1 MVREVH
7 PADRPQRRH
16 PRSRSRSRS
25 RNHPRPKHD
34 PFFSSSTDTP
44 PVPDIS
50 VNASRSTFGLPGD
63 TSSSADSSQTH
74 DQTRTMDD
82 SSDKISHPPPR
93 VPKHELQDPETS
105 PPTSNKSFHTVD
117 QATSNGED
125 AESAESAVIDPQG
138 VSLNTIARSSSEP
151 VSGAQDGT
159 ETPKLHHIPKDLTPH
174 KRESKPELGGDS
186 LCQTLAVVPRGGIIM
201 PMRRLDENGL
211 YKKCGERVLFFS
223 NPRNECI
230 ICSESLATILDRH
243 YAECKE
249 RGCGVHEFT
258 CVWACTRDNQC
269 EAIVCL
275 DCAIDYANHE
285 LARFRPPACPECDCL
300 WPINLLRTQAEGYRP
315 EHLYPIVP
323 PSLDHLV
330 DDQNNIEALQG
341 GMDRFR
347 QLWVRNFKR
356 TLDEIKRDEYLWFL
370 QMAYFEGGF
379 EFEPSVEQQA
389 VLAALWEASSP
400 LPAKDLGPARRRSM
414 GAFDPELTPLPR
426 PEPSHAHA
434 APPQPAP
441 SRDAQP
447 ESLPPGARS
456 SSLVT
461 RPELPRQVQAE
472 PSFNRQ
478 RMPLRGSRG
487 YASFS
492 AMPPTKQ
499 ENKPSVDAQVD
510 NRSDPRLSGGSIFER
525 SVDPVVAVTPFLDT
539 LGHTAERL
547 LEEGQYS
554 PEGRVHR
561 HLRRISSYVD
571 VAREQDVL
579 VREQARQ
586 LDLQKSRTKKKKP
599 LLLKRIVSL
608 PSMIFCKAPAQGAA
622 SRANHDPPVKVP
634 LISISEF
641 NSPPRVTTAATQ
653 AGTNRAGSEM
663 HQAALTTTANERP
676 GHARSHTI
684 SPLMPSPDAPHAGPV
699 ERPSHGRSVSAGHNR
714 TAIYASEGLLTG
726 HTPSTSTEHFID
738 EYLKESEDGSV
749 HSGRDEIA
757 DAAARVEK
765 VDENTATSGSASTVS
780 ESTSGSVKP
789 GSVKSSAT
797 SENGS
802 TATSTSRTASSYK
815 EATRT
820 SSAAASA
827 HTFPSTTATDGHADG
842 KVVDTSDSA
851 SQKLS
856 VHPPPGLKHS
866 ASGAGSVLTMGDT
879 CIGVTSSETSLA
891 TPNNLTRDPSV
902 VSLSALAGGPIVR
915 SHSNES
921 ISFGASCH
929 PDFGPELKL
938 QLHSLR
944 SRSNSSFNVSV
955 NTERSSDGLST
966 TNIAIVEIPGGV
978 LSGIDHYSC
987 PPDETAK
994 MVIKER
1000 KSGYFGGLFKRKQ

>member
-1 MVREVH
+1 
-7 PADRPQRRH
+7 
-16 PRSRSRSRS
+16 
-25 RNHPRPKHD
+25 
-34 PFFSSSTDTP
+34 
-44 PVPDIS
+44 
-50 VNASRSTFGLPGD
+50 
-63 TSSSADSSQTH
+63 
-74 DQTRTMDD
+74 
-82 SSDKISHPPPR
+82 
-93 VPKHELQDPETS
+93 
-105 PPTSNKSFHTVD
+105 
-117 QATSNGED
+117 
-125 AESAESAVIDPQG
+125 
-138 VSLNTIARSSSEP
+138 
-151 VSGAQDGT
+151 
-159 ETPKLHHIPKDLTPH
+159 
-174 KRESKPELGGDS
+174 
-186 LCQTLAVVPRGGIIM
+186 
-201 PMRRLDENGL
+201 
-211 YKKCGERVLFFS
+211 
-223 NPRNECI
+223 
-230 ICSESLATILDRH
+230 
-243 YAECKE
+243 
-249 RGCGVHEFT
+249 
-258 CVWACTRDNQC
+258 
-269 EAIVCL
+269 
-275 DCAIDYANHE
+275 
-285 LARFRPPACPECDCL
+285 
-300 WPINLLRTQAEGYRP
+300 
-315 EHLYPIVP
+315 
-323 PSLDHLV
+323 
-330 DDQNNIEALQG
+330 
-341 GMDRFR
+341 MDRFR

-370 QMAYFEGGF
+370 KMAYFEGGF

-389 VLAALWEASSP
+389 VLIALWEASSP

-426 PEPSHAHA
+426 PKPSRAHA
-434 APPQPAP
+434 ASPQPATC
-441 SRDAQP
+441 RDAQP
-447 ESLPPGARS
+447 ESPHPDAPS
-456 SSLVT
+456 SSLLT

-478 RMPLRGSRG
+478 RMPLRGSRS

-510 NRSDPRLSGGSIFER
+510 NRSDARLSGGSIFER

-561 HLRRISSYVD
+561 HLRRISNYVD
-571 VAREQDVL
+571 VAREKDVL
-579 VREQARQ
+579 AREQARQ
-586 LDLQKSRTKKKKP
+586 LDLQESRTKKKKP
-599 LLLKRIVSL
+599 RLLKKIVSL
-608 PSMIFCKAPAQGAA
+608 PSMIFCNAPAQGAA
-622 SRANHDPPVKVP
+622 SRANHDPPVKIP
-634 LISISEF
+634 LISISEL
-641 NSPPRVTTAATQ
+641 NSLPRITTAATQ
-653 AGTNRAGSEM
+653 AGTNRARSEM

-726 HTPSTSTEHFID
+726 HTPSTSTEHFIN

-757 DAAARVEK
+757 DAAARLEK
-765 VDENTATSGSASTVS
+765 VDENKAASGSASTVS
-780 ESTSGSVKP
+780 ESTSGSVKLGSVKS

-815 EATRT
+815 QATRT

-827 HTFPSTTATDGHADG
+827 HTFPSITATDGHADG
-842 KVVDTSDSA
+842 KSVDTSAST

-856 VHPPPGLKHS
+856 VYPPPGLKHS
-866 ASGAGSVLTMGDT
+866 TSGAGSVLTMDDT
-879 CIGVTSSETSLA
+879 CIGVTSSKTSLA

-902 VSLSALAGGPIVR
+902 ISLSALAGGPNG
-915 SHSNES
+915 SQSNDS
-921 ISFGASCH
+921 ISLGASCH

-955 NTERSSDGLST
+955 NTQRSSDGLST

-987 PPDETAK
+987 PPDETAR